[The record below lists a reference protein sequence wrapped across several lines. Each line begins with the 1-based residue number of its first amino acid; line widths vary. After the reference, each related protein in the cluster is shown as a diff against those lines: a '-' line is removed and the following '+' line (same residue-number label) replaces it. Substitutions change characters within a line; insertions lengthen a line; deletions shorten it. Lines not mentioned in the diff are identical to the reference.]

1 MSNVHVPLALVR
13 GTKKWTDVQQDRRD
27 GLVEHLWRY
36 CFACV
41 AYHLRINGAWVMHI
55 PRIWFINGDATA
67 YDVAYENLTI
77 AYPWREWHMHS
88 VHPTY
93 ALRSTR
99 FYGIWWVYVQRMGCV
114 HAEPKKYTLYLWAV
128 NVTFKW
134 PCNARGICLA
144 HLGDSTTYV
153 WRTHNVNEDPWVY
166 VAYLPCICYFLCVL
180 C

>member
-1 MSNVHVPLALVR
+1 MSNVHVPLAGDATALVR
-13 GTKKWTDVQQDRRD
+13 RTKKWTDVQQDRRD

-41 AYHLRINGAWVMHI
+41 AYHLRINGAWVMHM
-55 PRIWFINGDATA
+55 PRIWFMNGDATA

-77 AYPWREWHMHS
+77 ANPWPEWHMYR

-114 HAEPKKYTLYLWAV
+114 HAEPKNTHYICELWMWHL
-128 NVTFKW
+128 NDHVT
-134 PCNARGICLA
+134 
-144 HLGDSTTYV
+144 H
-153 WRTHNVNEDPWVY
+153 
-166 VAYLPCICYFLCVL
+166 VAYTWHTSATPLRTFGEPTT
-180 C
+180 